1 MVWESGCAGDRSM
14 SLAAGVCASSG
25 SGACASSVAL
35 WLGTHSSGPMSTV
48 YARVRDEE
56 LVKVRHRVTMH
67 TLLLS
72 AAAVPA
78 ARLPSRILKL
88 SLTVV
93 RAQVAVRASEMG
105 VLLPVHDNSVE
116 ERLANGVS
124 EMVLAMSRMCD
135 SPL

>member
-56 LVKVRHRVTMH
+56 LGKVRRRVIMRA
-67 TLLLS
+67 LLYS
-72 AAAVPA
+72 AAAVPGA
-78 ARLPSRILKL
+78 
-88 SLTVV
+88 
-93 RAQVAVRASEMG
+93 
-105 VLLPVHDNSVE
+105 
-116 ERLANGVS
+116 
-124 EMVLAMSRMCD
+124 
-135 SPL
+135 